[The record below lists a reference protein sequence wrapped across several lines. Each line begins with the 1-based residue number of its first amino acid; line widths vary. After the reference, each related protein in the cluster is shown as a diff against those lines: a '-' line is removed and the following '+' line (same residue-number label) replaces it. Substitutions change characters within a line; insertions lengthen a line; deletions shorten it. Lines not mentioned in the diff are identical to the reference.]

1 MPIKIDVRECDDW
14 IAVYKDGKKVW
25 ENHSCPLAEGLHALD
40 IEFARE
46 WMKVDD
52 LGNGPGGRDP
62 FPDEI

>member
-1 MPIKIDVRECDDW
+1 MSIDIDVRECDDW

-25 ENHSCPLAEGLHALD
+25 ENHSCGLVEGLDALG
-40 IEFARE
+40 IGFVQE
-46 WMKVDD
+46 WVKVDD